1 MVPRR
6 QLPTS
11 LKEKLIL
18 LVDDEP
24 SILRATEQGLA
35 DRGFNV
41 KAVEG
46 ADAALRAATTLK
58 PSLIVSDLVMP
69 GTNGF
74 ELFHE
79 IRKQKEF
86 TTLPFV
92 FLTGVD
98 DYYAKK
104 FGREIGGSAYI
115 TKPVDLDEL
124 ERVIIEK
131 LEI

>member
-1 MVPRR
+1 MIN
-6 QLPTS
+6 
-11 LKEKLIL
+11 EKLIL

-24 SILRATEQGLA
+24 SVLDATKTGLL

-41 KAVEG
+41 KTVEG
-46 ADAALRAATTLK
+46 AEAAIGAIKSLR
-58 PSLIVSDLVMP
+58 PSIVVSDLIMP

-74 ELFHE
+74 ELFQQVRQQAE
-79 IRKQKEF
+79 LSSI
-86 TTLPFV
+86 PFI

-104 FGREIGGSAYI
+104 FGREIGGAAYI

-124 ERVIIEK
+124 ENLLHEK
-131 LEI
+131 LGDPNRP